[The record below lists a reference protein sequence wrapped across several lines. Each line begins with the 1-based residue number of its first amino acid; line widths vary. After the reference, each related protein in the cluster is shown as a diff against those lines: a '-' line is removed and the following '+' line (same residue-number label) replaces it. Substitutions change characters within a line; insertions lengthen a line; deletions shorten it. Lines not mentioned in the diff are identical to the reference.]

1 MSTLLH
7 RLRSPL
13 SSHPLWRRLRPT
25 LLTITSIL
33 TWIPVLSF
41 INTHVAQLMWVTGP
55 SMYPFLNTDYNT
67 STRKDVVWVNMW
79 APAEGLR
86 RGTVVAFWYVVIL
99 YLSAGGAWE
108 NVEEGRDGM
117 VKGVG

>member
-13 SSHPLWRRLRPT
+13 SFRPLRPA
-25 LLTITSIL
+25 LLTLTSIL

-41 INTHVAQLMWVTGP
+41 FHAHVAQLMWVTGP

-86 RGTVVAFWYVVIL
+86 RGMVVAFW
-99 YLSAGGAWE
+99 
-108 NVEEGRDGM
+108 
-117 VKGVG
+117 